1 MAVKSATKTKK
12 AEKAAISEIFGASAP
27 VAEKPKKKGK
37 GKDRPQ
43 IEMSEEFEGYVAVKL
58 LIKALEGVEKQ
69 LDRQFKDTE
78 AFEYFHSE
86 LIRTQS
92 QPSTADGVNGRAS
105 AQFQFK
111 KRSHG
116 FSADVAAQLDEL
128 EISYEK
134 SEKIPE
140 RFTINPQ
147 VLEDQEL
154 LGKLAVAIKKMGVD
168 YDVIQK
174 QEPVY
179 SYQIA
184 AETAAQ
190 IAQIKDKTISA
201 ELVRSVFSLAVAQ
214 AKIDG
219 VDAKGGALESALEIL
234 QEKGILSIEK

>member
-27 VAEKPKKKGK
+27 AAKPAKKKGK
-37 GKDRPQ
+37 ERPQ
-43 IEMSEEFEGYVAVKL
+43 IEMSDEFEGYVAVKL
-58 LIKALEGVEKQ
+58 LMKALEGVEKQ

-78 AFEYFHSE
+78 AFEHFHSE
-86 LIRTQS
+86 LIRTQA
-92 QPSTADGVNGRAS
+92 QPATAEGVNGRAT

-116 FSADVAAQLDEL
+116 FSQEVAAQLDEL

-179 SYQIA
+179 SYQISS
-184 AETAAQ
+184 ETASQ
-190 IAQIKDKTISA
+190 IAQLADKTISA

-219 VDAKGGALESALEIL
+219 VDAKGGALEAALEIL